1 MRWERLKNQ
10 TKISA
15 SQYLKCLNWKRFRD
29 IIMQRKLKNAKCK
42 RKCLKCMAKWA
53 VIEKC
58 SKPEVHEIF
67 AKPSLWSEG

>member
-1 MRWERLKNQ
+1 
-10 TKISA
+10 
-15 SQYLKCLNWKRFRD
+15 
-29 IIMQRKLKNAKCK
+29 MQRKLKNAKCK

-67 AKPSLWSEG
+67 AKPSFGVRDNLFKQTLQSMFQTKYYNIRKQEAR